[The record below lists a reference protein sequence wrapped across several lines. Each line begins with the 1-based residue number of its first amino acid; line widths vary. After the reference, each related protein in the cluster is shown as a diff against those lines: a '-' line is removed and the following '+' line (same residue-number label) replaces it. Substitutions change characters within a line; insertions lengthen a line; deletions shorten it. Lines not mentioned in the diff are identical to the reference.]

1 MEEFQIERLVER
13 CETFLRKAGYRES
26 LISRYHYVWK
36 VGIQS
41 YMQERNLAFYNAD
54 IGNEYSKTCCDSDG
68 HVRSFD
74 RVLLRSIQML
84 DDMLATGCIRK
95 TNRTATVREF
105 CGEIGNHMQDFLQYL
120 AGIRRSKGTI
130 EIYERCLHDFL
141 QYLTD
146 HSVLHFLDISE
157 QCVVGFLQ
165 SYTNKQ
171 GGFKSLRGWFS
182 YMEEEGVMPNTF
194 MELFDSFPKLRRH
207 QEVPSFYSV
216 EEIKKIESSIKRSSA
231 VGKRNYAMFL
241 LASRLGLRASDIAR
255 LKFNDIDWE
264 KNTLTITTQK
274 TGKVVQLPLLADVGN
289 AIIDYLKY
297 GRPQSNS
304 DSVFLSARAPY
315 TEATKQTVSCG
326 VARIITKSGI
336 DYSNKRHGPHSMRHS
351 LAGLLLGNGTML
363 PVISEVLGHKSSES
377 TMTYL
382 QIDIADLQK
391 CTLSVPVT
399 EDSFYKQG
407 GGMFYA

>member
-146 HSVLHFLDISE
+146 HSVLHLLDISE

-165 SYTNKQ
+165 PYTNKQ

-194 MELFDSFPKLRRH
+194 MELFDSFQKLRRH
-207 QEVPSFYSV
+207 KEVPSFYYV
-216 EEIKKIESSIKRSSA
+216 EEIHKIE
-231 VGKRNYAMFL
+231 
-241 LASRLGLRASDIAR
+241 
-255 LKFNDIDWE
+255 
-264 KNTLTITTQK
+264 
-274 TGKVVQLPLLADVGN
+274 
-289 AIIDYLKY
+289 
-297 GRPQSNS
+297 
-304 DSVFLSARAPY
+304 
-315 TEATKQTVSCG
+315 
-326 VARIITKSGI
+326 
-336 DYSNKRHGPHSMRHS
+336 
-351 LAGLLLGNGTML
+351 
-363 PVISEVLGHKSSES
+363 
-377 TMTYL
+377 
-382 QIDIADLQK
+382 
-391 CTLSVPVT
+391 
-399 EDSFYKQG
+399 
-407 GGMFYA
+407 

>member
-26 LISRYHYVWK
+26 LISRYHYVWQ

-146 HSVLHFLDISE
+146 HSVLHLLDISE

-165 SYTNKQ
+165 PYTNKQ

-241 LASRLGLRASDIAR
+241 LASRLGLRASDIAH

-264 KNTLTITTQK
+264 KIHRNPERIKLNTRVWEL
-274 TGKVVQLPLLADVGN
+274 VVEDDDPMDEREEDLKEKMIERIAYFTNNFNTKEEYINHSSSLWYWGVATEKKYEEVNYKISDMDWCVN
-289 AIIDYLKY
+289 FFDTYLK
-297 GRPQSNS
+297 GLEKTNP
-304 DSVFLSARAPY
+304 L
-315 TEATKQTVSCG
+315 
-326 VARIITKSGI
+326 ITI
-336 DYSNKRHGPHSMRHS
+336 YETHCLD
-351 LAGLLLGNGTML
+351 
-363 PVISEVLGHKSSES
+363 
-377 TMTYL
+377 
-382 QIDIADLQK
+382 
-391 CTLSVPVT
+391 
-399 EDSFYKQG
+399 
-407 GGMFYA
+407 